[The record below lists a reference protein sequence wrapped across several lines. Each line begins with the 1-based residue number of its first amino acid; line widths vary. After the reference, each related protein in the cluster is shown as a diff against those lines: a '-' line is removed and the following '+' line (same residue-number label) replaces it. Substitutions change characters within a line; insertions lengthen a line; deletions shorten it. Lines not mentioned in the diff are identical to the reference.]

1 MAPGQRGR
9 SWLAALRS
17 ATVGPAAAGG
27 RGGRQTALD
36 SWVRVRVTRSRLYLR
51 SRDLLLGTGT
61 RAYWT
66 YREDLARRYLRGTG
80 LEIGALTTPLRL
92 PPGVTARYVDRLP
105 RDELVALEGP
115 GLRRAGIDPERIV
128 DVDHV
133 ADGSTLHGIDD
144 DSHDFVVA
152 CHVLEHVPDPVA
164 GLENL
169 ARVTRDGGT
178 VLIVLPDG
186 RLTFDRR
193 RGLTS
198 TEHVLS
204 DHARGPQWSEREH
217 HLEWAR
223 DIEGLDGAAAAR
235 RAQEFERSDA
245 RHHFHVWDLERFL
258 ELLNHLDLPC
268 ELVHAQAYAKEFAV
282 VLRVVKVRRAI
293 LGTEPFGT

>member
-1 MAPGQRGR
+1 MTSGQRGR

-17 ATVGPAAAGG
+17 ATVGPAAVAGS
-27 RGGRQTALD
+27 GGGQRTALD

-51 SRDLLLGTGT
+51 SRDLLLATGT

-92 PPGVTARYVDRLP
+92 PPGVSARYVDRLP

-115 GLRRAGIDPERIV
+115 ELRRAGIDPERIV

-133 ADGSTLHGIDD
+133 ADGSTLDGIDD
-144 DSHDFVVA
+144 ESADFVIA

-169 ARVTRDGGT
+169 VRVVRDDGT

-186 RLTFDRR
+186 RLTFDRHR
-193 RGLTS
+193 ALTS
-198 TEHVLS
+198 TGHVLR
-204 DHARGPQWSEREH
+204 DHTSGPQVSERDH
-217 HLEWAR
+217 YLEWAR

-235 RAQEFERSDA
+235 RASEFERDDA

-282 VLRVVKVRRAI
+282 VLRLDRARRA
-293 LGTEPFGT
+293 LC